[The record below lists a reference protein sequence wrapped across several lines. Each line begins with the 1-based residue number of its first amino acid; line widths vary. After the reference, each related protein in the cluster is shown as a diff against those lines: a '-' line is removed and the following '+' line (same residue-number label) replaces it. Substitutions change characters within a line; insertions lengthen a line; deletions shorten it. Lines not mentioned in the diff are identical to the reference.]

1 MDDPVVERAQRRRY
15 IDPAQDAKF
24 VVHGPSCR
32 RSFSYQHT
40 RLRQSSLKRR
50 DEVNPPAGVL
60 AGRPMIGDVATALV
74 PLGAPV
80 AARTNARG
88 RPDGS
93 DGEVGEAGIRRE
105 NRPSDSWEG
114 RRG

>member
-60 AGRPMIGDVATALV
+60 AGRSEEHTSELQSLMRITYAVFCLKKKT
-74 PLGAPV
+74 
-80 AARTNARG
+80 
-88 RPDGS
+88 
-93 DGEVGEAGIRRE
+93 
-105 NRPSDSWEG
+105 
-114 RRG
+114 RRGKGQTNYKHKLQISTKRAANDSLSTH

>member
-74 PLGAPV
+74 PLVAPV
-80 AARTNARG
+80 AASTNARG
-88 RPDGS
+88 RLDGLEG
-93 DGEVGEAGIRRE
+93 DVGEEIGRASCRE
-105 NRPSDSWEG
+105 RVGQDV
-114 RRG
+114 